1 MAIAAQA
8 RQRAELN
15 ATDAEEKLKAYVWAA
30 DPRNGE
36 GAQGEGQQAKAMA
49 DLDASLMQ
57 RLDEDSATNHR
68 LFDSLRA
75 AQVWVSWC
83 MHLTMRCL
91 LLCSCCCCGCSCIPA
106 DPSCSNESV
115 TANRYNSDCGQGVTA
130 DIAWSVKLEA
140 MQRSQLLCLQTK
152 A

>member
-15 ATDAEEKLKAYVWAA
+15 ATDAEDKLKAYVWAA

-49 DLDASLMQ
+49 DLDATLMQ

-68 LFDSLRA
+68 LLDSLSAARVRA
-75 AQVWVSWC
+75 FGAI
-83 MHLTMRCL
+83 TCL
-91 LLCSCCCCGCSCIPA
+91 ELCSCCSCGCKCIPA
-106 DPSCSNESV
+106 DH
-115 TANRYNSDCGQGVTA
+115 
-130 DIAWSVKLEA
+130 
-140 MQRSQLLCLQTK
+140 
-152 A
+152 

>member
-15 ATDAEEKLKAYVWAA
+15 ATDAEDKLKAYVWAA

-68 LFDSLRA
+68 LLDSLRA
-75 AQVWVSWC
+75 AQVWAFWC
-83 MHLTMRCL
+83 NHLSGTVLML
-91 LLCSCCCCGCSCIPA
+91 LLWLRLHTC
-106 DPSCSNESV
+106 
-115 TANRYNSDCGQGVTA
+115 
-130 DIAWSVKLEA
+130 
-140 MQRSQLLCLQTK
+140 RS
-152 A
+152 